1 MSSRPKPASNSERT
15 SLWHNAERFYELALS
30 HVRDDENAARAQRG
44 LAELNRLVKDY
55 VSAYSNYEALL
66 SRFPR
71 SDAAK
76 NCEVLLA
83 DMYVKAGE
91 KASAQT
97 LLRQFLDRCTDHD
110 VREEAPDADETISY
124 RMPAFM
130 QGGALIYFAAFRK
143 HIGIYPPVH
152 GDAALLDALAPYR
165 GPKGNLSFPLD
176 QPMPY
181 ELIRRVARQRVQEN
195 ASKAQGRGKK

>member
-1 MSSRPKPASNSERT
+1 MEAR
-15 SLWHNAERFYELALS
+15 LAAPPS
-30 HVRDDENAARAQRG
+30 IDAYIAAQGGAVQPVLQRIRAI
-44 LAELNRLVKDY
+44 L
-55 VSAYSNYEALL
+55 
-66 SRFPR
+66 
-71 SDAAK
+71 
-76 NCEVLLA
+76 
-83 DMYVKAGE
+83 
-91 KASAQT
+91 
-97 LLRQFLDRCTDHD
+97 
-110 VREEAPDADETISY
+110 REEAPHAVEAISY